1 MKSLEKVRAY
11 FSPCGIGLGHVGR
24 CYPIAEELRR
34 RGADVVFS
42 TYLEGFDYVKKLG
55 FPVALSPHLNL
66 TTDHTGRIDLRVSSV
81 KQGIPALPQFLRQLN
96 VEIEFMKA
104 YHPDIVISD
113 TRLSSV
119 FAANL
124 LSLPV
129 LLILNQF
136 QPIVPRSLHNF
147 RISKIADGTLLTLIG
162 RGWAAS
168 DMILI
173 PDFPEP
179 YTISLESLRIPKP
192 YSHLVRHVGSILP
205 RKPEDIIDIAIPRK
219 EIGVKEGQRL
229 IFAAISGP
237 SQERLPFI
245 SLLEPILESFPEKYR
260 IVMSMGMPD
269 SGSKPEVRGNLT
281 LIPWIPNRFEYLKAC
296 DLVISRAGHETIMQ
310 SVCYGK
316 PQIIVPTPGHTE
328 QYGNARRA
336 KEMGVAEAIHQHDV
350 TDESLLTLI
359 EDILNDDT
367 YEKRLRE
374 INSKNRLGDGV
385 ENAVK
390 AVIELIRFYPHLSPH
405 HHDS

>member
-55 FPVALSPHLNL
+55 FPVASSPHLNL
-66 TTDHTGRIDLRVSSV
+66 TADHTGKIDLRVSSV
-81 KQGIPALPQFLRQLN
+81 KQGIPALLRFLRQLN
-96 VEIEFMKA
+96 VEIEFMRS
-104 YHPDIVISD
+104 YRPDIVISD

-129 LLILNQF
+129 MLILNQF

-147 RISKIADGTLLTLIG
+147 KISKIADGTLLTLIG

-168 DMILI
+168 DLILI
-173 PDFPEP
+173 PDFPDP

-192 YSHLVRHVGSILP
+192 YSHLVRHIGSILP
-205 RKPEDIIDIAIPRK
+205 RKPEDVEDTAIPRK
-219 EIGVKEGQRL
+219 EGQKL

-237 SQERLPFI
+237 SQERIPFI
-245 SLLEPILESFPEKYR
+245 SLLEPILESFPEEYK
-260 IVMSMGMPD
+260 IVMSMGMPHG
-269 SGSKPEVRGNLT
+269 GSKPEVRGNLT
-281 LIPWIPNRFEYLKAC
+281 LIPWISNRFEYLKAC

-336 KEMGVAEAIHQHDV
+336 KEIGVADAIHQQDV
-350 TDESLLTLI
+350 TEESLLTLI
-359 EDILNDDT
+359 ENVLNDDR
-367 YEKRLRE
+367 YVKRLME
-374 INSKNRLGDGV
+374 INSKNCLGDGV
-385 ENAVK
+385 ENAVM
-390 AVIELIRFYPHLSPH
+390 AVTELLNPYPHLSSRH
-405 HHDS
+405 NNS